1 MSAEIK
7 ITPRSPYLSRVSS
20 PVWRADRADRGRT
33 DREQRARV
41 DLEQGCKVNSQLQQH
56 EPFVIVLTAM
66 IICLPMTA
74 QAADETLTLAC
85 KGTVIDKDAK
95 LEPVSMGIIVNF
107 TNRTVQGSFGEKEAR
122 RAAKLARLDHQK
134 GGKQARDIS

>member
-1 MSAEIK
+1 MPRRKLRFLPRYRNPSLLVVSDERTEHRCAFTCAAIPFSRADHAVRRSSRCSCGQTTSAAIH
-7 ITPRSPYLSRVSS
+7 ITARSHDLSRVSP

-74 QAADETLTLAC
+74 QAADETLT
-85 KGTVIDKDAK
+85 
-95 LEPVSMGIIVNF
+95 
-107 TNRTVQGSFGEKEAR
+107 
-122 RAAKLARLDHQK
+122 
-134 GGKQARDIS
+134 